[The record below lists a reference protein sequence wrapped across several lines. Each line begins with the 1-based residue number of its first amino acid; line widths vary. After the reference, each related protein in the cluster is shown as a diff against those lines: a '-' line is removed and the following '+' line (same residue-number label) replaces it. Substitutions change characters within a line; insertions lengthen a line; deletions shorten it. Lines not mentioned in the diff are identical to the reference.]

1 MNRQQK
7 LAWFNLVILVFS
19 LLLSSTVVIWMA
31 VVLKAGPIA
40 LSGFGLFAICLL
52 HLLGPAVF
60 PKKRKA
66 GQVLFDERDAEIA
79 RRALSY
85 GDVTSNVFFVSTFVC
100 ALLALGFEGSV
111 RVASLGL
118 IIGGAYFVSKVTE
131 SLTTL
136 ILYGRERTDGQD

>member
-7 LAWFNLVILVFS
+7 IAWFNVVILAFS
-19 LLLSSTVVIWMA
+19 LLLSSTVVFWMA
-31 VVLKAGPIA
+31 LKAGFPLA
-40 LSGFGLFAICLL
+40 LSGFGLLCVCLL
-52 HLLGPAVF
+52 HFLGPAF
-60 PKKRKA
+60 FRKKGQP
-66 GQVLFDERDAEIA
+66 GQVVFDERDTQIA
-79 RRALSY
+79 QRSIFY
-85 GDVTSNVFFVSTFVC
+85 GDVASNVFFVSTFVC